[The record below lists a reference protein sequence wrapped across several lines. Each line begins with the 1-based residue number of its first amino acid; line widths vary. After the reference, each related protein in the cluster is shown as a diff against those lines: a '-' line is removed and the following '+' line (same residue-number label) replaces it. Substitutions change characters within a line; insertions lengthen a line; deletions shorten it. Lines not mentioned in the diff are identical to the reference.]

1 MQHGNEEE
9 SALIRQAIEQGN
21 GRHLLETVLA
31 TMKRCGSLEY
41 TYIRAQ
47 EEVQKA
53 INALNVIDD
62 SIYKEALIGLA
73 HIAIQRHS

>member
-1 MQHGNEEE
+1 M
-9 SALIRQAIEQGN
+9 IRQAIEQGN
-21 GRHLLETVLA
+21 GRHLLDTVLA

-41 TYIRAQ
+41 TYARAQ
-47 EEVQKA
+47 EEAQKA
-53 INALNVIDD
+53 IDMLDVIDD